1 MNNNKQQT
9 AEILLLVSILTA
21 FMTFIYMW
29 ILMIEKL

>member
-1 MNNNKQQT
+1 MKNETKQT